1 MFSLGFL
8 VLACLPYKM
17 PSYYEYDAGSKN
29 DVTGDKTIKHLPLFF
44 SVVFLYYVV
53 SCGIERIYQPMATT
67 FGLCGPLDLSPEE
80 AVSTDSF
87 YNGGFMTGRLVSAV
101 VASFLAPRNMIII
114 SLAKRSCKSRAKK
127 RFNVFQFYDPIKR
140 QNRSKLAQLE
150 VYLTP
155 TCFLMQ
161 CYYLHSDRLS
171 SSNPMSTHQL

>member
-17 PSYYEYDAGSKN
+17 PSYYEYDAGSKH

-87 YNGGFMTGRLVSAV
+87 YNGGFMAGRLVSAL

-114 SLAKRSCKSRAKK
+114 SLVCCVGAAVLLCA
-127 RFNVFQFYDPIKR
+127 
-140 QNRSKLAQLE
+140 LAGTSMYGLYAGTAILGTFTSLRIQY
-150 VYLTP
+150 VLT
-155 TCFLMQ
+155 TL
-161 CYYLHSDRLS
+161 
-171 SSNPMSTHQL
+171 N